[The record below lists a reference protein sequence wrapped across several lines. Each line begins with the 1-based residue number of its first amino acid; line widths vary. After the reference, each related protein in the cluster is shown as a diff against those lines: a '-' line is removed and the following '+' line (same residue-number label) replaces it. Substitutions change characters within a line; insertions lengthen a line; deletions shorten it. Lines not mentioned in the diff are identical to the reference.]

1 MRGQRYRAAFAKL
14 EQWGIPGM
22 HISYE
27 RLLQRPET
35 MNEVMRFI
43 GVNDSEVCTLPQ
55 CDLQGEVNECKYPRR
70 RHHTHVFL
78 QHIDTPNKP
87 APEHSI
93 Q

>member
-14 EQWGIPGM
+14 EQWGIPVM

-35 MNEVMRFI
+35 MNEVMRFT

-55 CDLQGEVNECKYPRR
+55 YDKAR
-70 RHHTHVFL
+70 
-78 QHIDTPNKP
+78 
-87 APEHSI
+87 
-93 Q
+93 